1 MHRLVII
8 LALLLLILPA
18 ASPYF
23 GAGVPR
29 TNDLFP
35 HLHRTFA
42 FGQALE
48 WGGSLWPRWSAEL
61 VHGYGYPVFNFFP
74 SLSHLLIYAIHKL
87 GLGLTNAYRLGV
99 GIHLFVAA
107 GGAYL
112 LGRELSHGRVLAG
125 YAAASA
131 YIYSPYL
138 LYDAHVRGAPPELQA
153 LALLPWLLLGL
164 MQVGQEKWVW
174 RRAAVVALLF
184 AATFLSHYAFL
195 FQLTIPLGVWLVL
208 WTVEQGRG
216 EQRGKAEGE
225 RVRGGARKNYQLPIT
240 NYSLL
245 ATQLLA
251 LLWGGLLVAF
261 FALPALVEQPATR
274 ANLSISQGYT
284 YEQNFLS
291 LGDLVAWPAFPAD
304 PALINP
310 PVVRSLPL
318 ISLAWV
324 VLLAVVGWRTF
335 SAANRRHIVLWTA
348 VLLTTLFFAT
358 PTSRWLWANLPLL
371 HLTLYPWRMLGMTS
385 LATAA
390 LIALVWPSHQEG
402 KVAKYLTLL
411 FAATL
416 LLSTTPWLYPPREP
430 IAEQITQENVSR
442 AEVPPLFIGTTTLGE
457 FLPLSVTELPDTAAQ
472 REALIATGNP
482 DRLQIPTGVTAV
494 RLAANPTD
502 ARYALQANQPV
513 TLTYN
518 QFYFP
523 GWQATLNGNP
533 IPLIPSIPHGLITL
547 ALPAGAHELHLW
559 FGATA
564 VRRLGEGISGVALLA
579 AVAVLLWSQ
588 LHAKAEKVEPS
599 HVSPFTSY
607 ILLPPALLI
616 LLWLLITLVD
626 TPLRRPTLLA
636 EGVLGQPSITPIDF
650 AGELRLLSYTL
661 SATELAADAPL
672 LVTLFWQP
680 QRPIGLDYAIG
691 LQLLDANGLLWS
703 EPETARPPDWRF
715 VAGDDPWPL
724 NGYRMDPY
732 LIRFLDGAPPQT
744 YGLLVGLVR
753 KDTGQTVASHTIATV
768 TITEASQGARPLEP
782 ALTPRHTPTN
792 PRLLGSKLDRATA
805 RPGDPLRV
813 TLLWEV
819 GDGQPTAETFSL
831 HLRDEAGVSWWQ
843 AKHPITTLPLSQW
856 QTGYRWRSET
866 LLRLPAHL
874 STGVYQWEA
883 AVGDQTVWL
892 ETIALIAP
900 ERQFASPN
908 MAYVLDAP
916 MGAVA
921 TLLGANLTEQ
931 NDTVQVEL
939 IWRAEAETE
948 TSYHVFIHLLAKGGD
963 GRPVAQADGEP
974 VNWSRATTGWL
985 PPEIITDLH
994 TISLPADI
1002 PAYTLMVGLYD
1013 PATGERLGTAQ
1024 IEP

>member
-1 MHRLVII
+1 MRRFLVVA
-8 LALLLLILPA
+8 ALLLLVIPA

-42 FGQALE
+42 LGQALE

-153 LALLPWLLLGL
+153 LALLPWLVLGL
-164 MQVGQEKWVW
+164 MRVGQGGWAW
-174 RRAAVVALLF
+174 RRAAVVSLLF

-208 WTVEQGRG
+208 GSRG
-216 EQRGKAEGE
+216 EQGS
-225 RVRGGARKNYQLPIT
+225 IT
-240 NYSLL
+240 QHSALSTQHSAL
-245 ATQLLA
+245 VTQLLA

-310 PVVRSLPL
+310 PVVRPLPL
-318 ISLAWV
+318 IALAWV
-324 VLLAVVGWRTF
+324 VLLGVMGWRTF
-335 SAANRRHIVLWTA
+335 SATNRRQIGVWTA

-358 PTSRWLWANLPLL
+358 PLSRWLWANLPLL

-390 LIALVWPSHQEG
+390 LIALVWPPHQEG
-402 KVAKYLTLL
+402 KVAKLLPLL

-416 LLSTTPWLYPPREP
+416 LLATLPWLYPPREP
-430 IAEQITQENVSR
+430 VAEQITQESVSR

-457 FLPLSVTELPDTAAQ
+457 FLPIAVTELPDTAAQ
-472 REALIATGNP
+472 RDALIATGNP
-482 DRLQIPTGVTAV
+482 DRLQSAEGVTAV
-494 RLAANPTD
+494 RLVDNPTD
-502 ARYALQANQPV
+502 AYYTLQASQPV

-523 GWQATLNGNP
+523 GWQATLNGSSL
-533 IPLIPSIPHGLITL
+533 PLTPSSPHGLITL
-547 ALPAGAHELHLW
+547 AVPTGEHDLHLW

-564 VRRLGEGISGVALLA
+564 VRRLGTVISGVAFLA

-588 LHAKAEKVEPS
+588 LPAKAEPKPAPS
-599 HVSPFTSY
+599 HFSPFTFHFY
-607 ILLPPALLI
+607 HLLPPAFLI
-616 LLWLLITLVD
+616 LLWLLISLVD
-626 TPLRRPTLLA
+626 TPLRRPTLSA
-636 EGVLGQPSITPIDF
+636 EGILGQPAITPIDF

-661 SATELAADAPL
+661 SATELAADDPL

-703 EPETARPPDWRF
+703 EPETARPSDWRF

-724 NGYRMDPY
+724 DGYRMDPY
-732 LIRFLDGAPPQT
+732 FIRFLDGAPPQT
-744 YGLLVGLVR
+744 YTLLVGLVR

-782 ALTPRHTPTN
+782 ALTPRHTTTN
-792 PRLLGSKLDRATA
+792 PHLLGSKLDRATA

-819 GDGQPTAETFSL
+819 GEGQPTAETFSL

-843 AKHPITTLPLSQW
+843 AERPIATLPLSQW
-856 QTGYRWRSET
+856 QTGSRWRSET

-874 STGVYQWEA
+874 PTGVYQWEA
-883 AVGDQTVWL
+883 AVGDQTVGL
-892 ETIALIAP
+892 ETITITAP
-900 ERQFASPN
+900 ERQFAPPD
-908 MAYVLDAP
+908 MAYPLDTP
-916 MGAVA
+916 MGTVA
-921 TLLGANLTEQ
+921 TLLGANLTTQ
-931 NDTVQVEL
+931 NDTLQVEL

-948 TSYHVFIHLLAKGGD
+948 TSYHVFVHLLAKGGD

-974 VNWSRATTGWL
+974 ANWSRATTGWL
-985 PPEIITDLH
+985 PSEIITDLH
-994 TISLPADI
+994 TIPLPADL
-1002 PAYTLMVGLYD
+1002 PEPYTLMVGLYD
-1013 PATGERLGTAQ
+1013 PATGERLGTAP